1 MVDAGH
7 IITAGGITSG
17 MEMGFYLLQRAGY
30 DEDFLS
36 EVARTMEYSK
46 AYMLYHDDVERTKQT
61 NFPQ

>member
-1 MVDAGH
+1 
-7 IITAGGITSG
+7 
-17 MEMGFYLLQRAGY
+17 MEMGFYLLHRAGY